1 MWSLTQGGAVY
12 VLSWNSTQM
21 FTMQAWGLGDV
32 LVPSAEIEEGVWRSV
47 AQPDGVAAQRSSG
60 LCDI

>member
-1 MWSLTQGGAVY
+1 
-12 VLSWNSTQM
+12 M

-47 AQPDGVAAQRSSG
+47 AQPDGVAAWQSSG
-60 LCDI
+60 LSDI

>member
-1 MWSLTQGGAVY
+1 
-12 VLSWNSTQM
+12 M

-32 LVPSAEIEEGVWRSV
+32 LVPSTEIEGVRRSV